1 MLSVLFLCY
10 SYTIAPGVKGKGKA
24 GRIVGRKIEVLEV
37 EKGMINEKIKVAD
50 EKNLKIIVKMAKM
63 YEIEYLFRR
72 NITKLK
78 KGNEISTLPCYDY
91 LSESIFSV
99 DTNSKM
105 SSILQ
110 SREVHNLASTF
121 KSTNLT

>member
-1 MLSVLFLCY
+1 M
-10 SYTIAPGVKGKGKA
+10 
-24 GRIVGRKIEVLEV
+24 EV
-37 EKGMINEKIKVAD
+37 EQGWINEKIKAID

-63 YEIEYLFRR
+63 YEIEHLLRGKV
-72 NITKLK
+72 TKFK
-78 KGNEISTLPCYDY
+78 NEILTLPCYDY

>member
-1 MLSVLFLCY
+1 
-10 SYTIAPGVKGKGKA
+10 
-24 GRIVGRKIEVLEV
+24 
-37 EKGMINEKIKVAD
+37 MINEKIKVAD
-50 EKNLKIIVKMAKM
+50 KKNLKIIVKMAKM